1 VLNSVSFIFLKLST
15 QEVIDYLH
23 SLSSDTDDSDQF
35 K

>member
-15 QEVIDYLH
+15 QEVVDYLH
-23 SLSSDTDDSDQF
+23 SVSSDTDNSDQL